1 MLKRAGEEKEEKKSR
16 ESEVSLKMC
25 LNESCISC
33 EFCGLFIWPQG
44 RKLRE
49 E

>member
-1 MLKRAGEEKEEKKSR
+1 MLKRAGEEKEEKEKKSR

-33 EFCGLFIWPQG
+33 EFCGLFIWP
-44 RKLRE
+44 
-49 E
+49 